1 MVPWP
6 RPYVWDLGKTPGRQR
21 ICLFSSVAEAQLC
34 GSSTGFL
41 LNRTAQMLKDGNNV
55 ERGTVCRTKRGQ
67 REAVTGTREGGGSG
81 RRLIW

>member
-1 MVPWP
+1 M
-6 RPYVWDLGKTPGRQR
+6 
-21 ICLFSSVAEAQLC
+21 AEAQLC